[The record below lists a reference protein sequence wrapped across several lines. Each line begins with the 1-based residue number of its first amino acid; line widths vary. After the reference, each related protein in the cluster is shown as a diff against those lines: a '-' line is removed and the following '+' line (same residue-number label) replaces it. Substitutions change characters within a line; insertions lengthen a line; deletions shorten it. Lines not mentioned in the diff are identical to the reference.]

1 MLVVKTIITLKF
13 VNQGDRKNLLVYIDL
28 CSHFPLLKDPLGG
41 LVISDLSRLRLS
53 CRFPQETFSILQQ
66 TKTQ

>member
-1 MLVVKTIITLKF
+1 MLVVKTIITLNY
-13 VNQGDRKNLLVYIDL
+13 VNQGDRKDPLFYTDL

-41 LVISDLSRLRLS
+41 LVISDLRLS

-66 TKTQ
+66 TKTP